1 MNWRWRGAVRVAA
14 VAAAVAA
21 CGPGPSELVV
31 HNRTSVPIAIA
42 PMYQYT
48 YTLSPCATVAFR
60 YNGDWV
66 PTTANQPSSAPVDA
80 VPVPFKVIPNIESS
94 IGHVEV
100 IVSDSGAAIYEHGQP
115 VPTLPPCQGLPPSP
129 SPSPSR

>member
-1 MNWRWRGAVRVAA
+1 MKWRWRGAVRAAA
-14 VAAAVAA
+14 VVVAVAA

-31 HNRTSVPIAIA
+31 HNRTSVPIVIA

-48 YTLSPCATVAFR
+48 YTLQPCATLAFT

-66 PTTANQPSSAPVDA
+66 PATADQPSLAPVEA
-80 VPVPFKVIPNIESS
+80 VPVQFKVIPNIENS
-94 IGHVEV
+94 IGHVEA
-100 IVSDSGAAIYEHGQP
+100 IVSDSGASIYYPGQS
-115 VPTLPPCQGLPPSP
+115 VPPLPPCQGIPPSP